1 VRLISPRARFVVL
14 ACVVAGALGL
24 VGTAGASQLIA
35 RNASHVKLAVNK
47 KGTALVTYSLRGK
60 VTHLLAWGAVNA
72 RKRPASRKI
81 PQVKLKLDY
90 SGGWRHRRLVWK
102 HFRNGCR
109 PYDGPELS
117 WLVTACKA
125 PNGSYW
131 ALQSW
136 QTALPNLGMAPWL
149 ARQKTWWL
157 HLSHWTGPLAQL
169 EVYTDWIYGHR
180 FQEAFGRYT
189 YKGVGIRGFGTT
201 HFGAPTDGYGRLLFL
216 DTYNSS
222 YGRGWLRENSFVSHG
237 PPGMFCYGFYRR
249 NPWVGGY
256 AHPRSIPK
264 RKRGPGTGE
273 QYRVT
278 AQGPGVTPDVM
289 WQGPGLHPYNRND
302 PADVALE
309 SQMNATLDAIRGTWK
324 KCRTH

>member
-35 RNASHVKLAVNK
+35 RNASHVKLAVNR
-47 KGTALVTYSLRGK
+47 KGTALITYSLRGK

-102 HFRNGCR
+102 HFKNGCR
-109 PYDGPELS
+109 PYDGPELP

-201 HFGAPTDGYGRLLFL
+201 RFGAPTDGYGRLLFL

-222 YGRGWLRENSFVSHG
+222 YGPGWLRENSFVSHG

-273 QYRVT
+273 QYRIT
-278 AQGPGVTPDVM
+278 AQGPGVTPDVL
-289 WQGPGLHPYNRND
+289 WQGPGLHPYDRND

-309 SQMNATLDAIRGTWK
+309 SEMNATLDAIRGSWK